1 MAKAKVSERR
11 RRRSGGN
18 TIMESALT
26 MMPIFAIIVMF
37 INYSLSI
44 YRWTT
49 LQNAVRE
56 GARYAITYQTMSG
69 LGQDMSVMT
78 TVQNNSLGL
87 VNASL
92 TGSAQQ
98 IFVKYYTPGT
108 AIDPPLTSTGSS
120 HAVASPGGNV
130 AGNTVVVSVEG
141 FGNSADW
148 VGAALSGSFNHPGG
162 NPNLTLNVFSAD
174 VMGSLPFGVPS
185 VSR

>member
-26 MMPIFAIIVMF
+26 FMPIFAMIIGFV
-37 INYSLSI
+37 NYGLSI

-56 GARYAITYQTMSG
+56 GCRYAITYQTSGG
-69 LGQDMSVMT
+69 LGQDQSIKNV
-78 TVQNNSLGL
+78 VQTNSLGL
-87 VNASL
+87 VDATL

-108 AIDPPLTSTGSS
+108 AFDPPGTAAGSS
-120 HAVASPGGNV
+120 HAVAAPGGNV
-130 AGNTVVVSVEG
+130 QGNFVVVSVEG
-141 FGNSADW
+141 FANTADW
-148 VGAALSGSFNHPGG
+148 VAAAVSGSFNHPTS
-162 NPNLTLNVFSAD
+162 NPNLTVNVMSAD
-174 VMGSLPFGVPS
+174 IMGGLPFGVPA
-185 VSR
+185 VTR